1 MKFTG
6 TDCEKYQRALDLL
19 KDTKYIIAELSVVST
34 GQGMELQEAVN
45 LGIPILV
52 IAKAGSKISSLVKGC
67 RNVVDI
73 IYYED
78 IESIEMEVKKFIKK

>member
-45 LGIPILV
+45 LNIPVLV
-52 IAKAGSKISSLVKGC
+52 IAKKGSKISGLVRGC
-67 RNVVDI
+67 QNLVDI
-73 IYYED
+73 IFYDNIDD
-78 IESIEMEVKKFIKK
+78 ISDEILKFVS